1 MDEDLTLEELD
12 DLLQQAN
19 QRKTFRR
26 IDFFHP
32 YAKQREFFS
41 LGRHKRH
48 RMFNAGN
55 QLGKSDS
62 GATETSYHATG
73 DYPDDWEGLRFD
85 HATVIWVAG
94 VSALATRDI
103 CQAKLCG
110 RANVAGSL
118 GTGLIPL
125 DSFEGTPTL
134 GRGVTGA
141 YDMVQVKHKSG
152 GISIIFFKSYEQGW
166 QKFQGE
172 GVDFIWLDEEPEDY
186 KIFTECVTRTTATG
200 GSLIITFTPLNGE
213 TELFISFERGQ
224 DALKGFVSMNGDD
237 VLAEPENHFMLTAR
251 VKARQ
256 DGEGEISD
264 EEAKRRSYIV
274 YEQQVLSWPVHER
287 ETRRA
292 GRPIMGSGVIFPI
305 PRQTIECPAI
315 LDAPGHWRQG
325 WGLDFGG
332 MGGSTGKFSHP
343 FGAVLG
349 HWDPMT
355 DIIYITAA
363 LQLHNQTPLQHSV
376 GLKTVCAAA
385 PVFWPHDGH
394 RHTADDNTTT
404 TSGLY
409 KATGLR
415 MWPTHATFKTGGYAT
430 EAGILEM
437 HQRFTSG
444 RLKVCE
450 HLTEWW
456 SEFLAYHRD
465 ETGEIVKLKDDL
477 MSATRI
483 LVMML
488 PRFGQ
493 AVPMGSLNGR
503 SWKDAMRRPET
514 MIARGLDADL
524 DPWNP

>member
-1 MDEDLTLEELD
+1 MNELTLD
-12 DLLQQAN
+12 DLLAMTDEAV
-19 QRKTFRR
+19 QRKTWRR
-26 IDFFHP
+26 LDFFRP
-32 YAKQREFFS
+32 YGKQKEFFA
-41 LGRHKRH
+41 LGRLKRQ

-55 QLGKSDS
+55 QLGKSDG
-62 GATETSYHATG
+62 GAFETACHATG
-73 DYPDDWEGLRFD
+73 EYPSWWEGMRFD
-85 HATVIWVAG
+85 HPTVIWVAG

-110 RANVAGSL
+110 RANLADAL
-118 GTGLIPL
+118 GTGLLPKDRIV
-125 DSFEGTPTL
+125 GQPTL

-141 YDMVQVKHKSG
+141 FDMIQVRHKSG
-152 GISIIFFKSYEQGW
+152 GVSIIFFKSYEQGW

-213 TELFISFERGQ
+213 TELFSSFERGA
-224 DALKGFVSMNGDD
+224 DVLKGFVSMNGDD
-237 VLAEPENHFMLTAR
+237 VLAEPVNHFMEAAR

-256 DGEGEISD
+256 AGEGNLTD
-264 EEAKRRSYIV
+264 EEAKRRSYIE
-274 YEQQVLSWPVHER
+274 YEAQVATWPIHER

-325 WGLDFGG
+325 WGVDFGG
-332 MGGSTGKFSHP
+332 MGGSSGKYSHP
-343 FGAVLG
+343 FAAVFG
-349 HWDPMT
+349 QWDPLT
-355 DIIYITAA
+355 DIIYITAG

-376 GLKTVCAAA
+376 AMKAVCAAA

-394 RHTADDNTTT
+394 RSVKDDNTTT
-404 TSGLY
+404 TMGLY

-415 MWPTHATFKTGGYAT
+415 MWSTHATFKTGGYST
-430 EAGILEM
+430 EAGILDM

-444 RLKVCE
+444 RLKVCA
-450 HLTEWW
+450 HLQDWW
-456 SEFLAYHRD
+456 TEFLAYHRD
-465 ETGEIVKLKDDL
+465 ENGEIVKIKDDL

-488 PRFGQ
+488 PRYGQ
-493 AVPMGSLNGR
+493 AVPMGSLMGR
-503 SWKDAMRRPET
+503 NWKDALRRPEHA
-514 MIARGLDADL
+514 IARGLDSEL
-524 DPWNP
+524 DPWDP